1 MPKQIASE
9 VEKSLRQ
16 RIAAGEW
23 SHDGQLPAERDIA
36 KEYAVARN
44 TARRAINALVDEGV
58 ISRHVGRGTF
68 VRPADEV
75 DMNDILQ
82 RVTGVSPTDMMTVR
96 RLVEPQAAAI
106 AVTMASASQSRSLD
120 RIEAKALF
128 RGAAAGLLRPARR
141 YRAHAQ
147 GPRRRRRLGRHAG
160 AYECDRDEPVRAT
173 ELERPACLKAIA
185 AIPDVAHRSC
195 RDVRSERDAARLWF
209 PRPASRMPHACWRAF
224 CIAPGAGV

>member
-106 AVTMASASQSRSLD
+106 AVTMASASDLD
-120 RIEAKALF
+120 AIVEAHEMAKAERDPAKF
-128 RGAAAGLLRPARR
+128 EYWDAQIHHRIFKAARNELLMSLHDILRVIRNRDPWIELKRKR
-141 YRAHAQ
+141 FSEE
-147 GPRRRRRLGRHAG
+147 RRLGYCAQH
-160 AYECDRDEPVRAT
+160 EDIVRM
-173 ELERPACLKAIA
+173 LK
-185 AIPDVAHRSC
+185 D
-195 RDVRSERDAARLWF
+195 RDAAGASDAMLVHMNAIEMNLFGRLN
-209 PRPASRMPHACWRAF
+209 
-224 CIAPGAGV
+224 